1 MAIDTNFSDDI
12 KQNQILQIWFS
23 SSFPI
28 GSFAYSHGLEAMIDN
43 KYIKDEKDILKCI
56 DVLTNHGT
64 LKNDFIYIKE
74 TYEGY
79 ELNDIVLA
87 NAASKERYFE
97 TISLGKSFSKILK
110 ETWGFDLEPNLS
122 YPICIGKAGLY
133 FKIPFDKLITFYFQS
148 FISNLINIC
157 VKHIPLG
164 QKIGQDCLLKSTS
177 IVENFFKIG
186 GPVGAGKTSLTE
198 GLCNALSNKISMAV
212 ISNDIYTVEDAEYLM
227 KKQALP
233 VERIKGVETGGCPHT
248 AIREDASINLLAV
261 DEMKN
266 KFPDL
271 DLILI
276 ESGGDNLA
284 ATFSP
289 ELVDLTIYVIDVGM
303 GGDIPRKGGLALKK
317 SDLLIINKTDLA
329 PYVDVNLEDMKT
341 DVEKTRDGLPYIF
354 GQMKNKVGIE
364 EVSKFLELEGGLNC
378 F

>member
-1 MAIDTNFSDDI
+1 MPTELEEHMAIDTNFSDDI

-43 KYIKDEKDILKCI
+43 KHIKDEKDILKCI

-87 NAASKERYFE
+87 NAASKERYLE

-110 ETWGFDLEPNLS
+110 ETWSFDLEPNLS

-177 IVENFFKIG
+177 IAENFFKKSKKLNLKDIG
-186 GPVGAGKTSLTE
+186 GITF
-198 GLCNALSNKISMAV
+198 N
-212 ISNDIYTVEDAEYLM
+212 
-227 KKQALP
+227 
-233 VERIKGVETGGCPHT
+233 
-248 AIREDASINLLAV
+248 
-261 DEMKN
+261 
-266 KFPDL
+266 L
-271 DLILI
+271 DLHSIHH
-276 ESGGDNLA
+276 EK
-284 ATFSP
+284 
-289 ELVDLTIYVIDVGM
+289 LTSRV
-303 GGDIPRKGGLALKK
+303 
-317 SDLLIINKTDLA
+317 
-329 PYVDVNLEDMKT
+329 
-341 DVEKTRDGLPYIF
+341 YI
-354 GQMKNKVGIE
+354 
-364 EVSKFLELEGGLNC
+364 S
-378 F
+378 

>member
-164 QKIGQDCLLKSTS
+164 QKVGQDCIIETLPKIEKLIKDMKHFSMDD
-177 IVENFFKIG
+177 IG
-186 GPVGAGKTSLTE
+186 GINFVSDIHSIKHENLRTRIY
-198 GLCNALSNKISMAV
+198 LS
-212 ISNDIYTVEDAEYLM
+212 
-227 KKQALP
+227 
-233 VERIKGVETGGCPHT
+233 
-248 AIREDASINLLAV
+248 
-261 DEMKN
+261 
-266 KFPDL
+266 
-271 DLILI
+271 
-276 ESGGDNLA
+276 
-284 ATFSP
+284 
-289 ELVDLTIYVIDVGM
+289 
-303 GGDIPRKGGLALKK
+303 
-317 SDLLIINKTDLA
+317 
-329 PYVDVNLEDMKT
+329 
-341 DVEKTRDGLPYIF
+341 
-354 GQMKNKVGIE
+354 
-364 EVSKFLELEGGLNC
+364 
-378 F
+378 

>member
-1 MAIDTNFSDDI
+1 MPTELEEHMAIDTNFSDDI

-74 TYEGY
+74 TYKGY

-87 NAASKERYFE
+87 NTASKERYLE

-110 ETWGFDLEPNLS
+110 ETWSFDLEPNLS

-177 IVENFFKIG
+177 IAENFFKKSKKLNLKDLG
-186 GPVGAGKTSLTE
+186 GITF
-198 GLCNALSNKISMAV
+198 N
-212 ISNDIYTVEDAEYLM
+212 
-227 KKQALP
+227 
-233 VERIKGVETGGCPHT
+233 
-248 AIREDASINLLAV
+248 
-261 DEMKN
+261 
-266 KFPDL
+266 L
-271 DLILI
+271 DLHSIHH
-276 ESGGDNLA
+276 EK
-284 ATFSP
+284 
-289 ELVDLTIYVIDVGM
+289 LTSRIYI
-303 GGDIPRKGGLALKK
+303 
-317 SDLLIINKTDLA
+317 S
-329 PYVDVNLEDMKT
+329 
-341 DVEKTRDGLPYIF
+341 
-354 GQMKNKVGIE
+354 
-364 EVSKFLELEGGLNC
+364 
-378 F
+378 

>member
-1 MAIDTNFSDDI
+1 MPTELEEHMAIDTNFSDDI

-43 KYIKDEKDILKCI
+43 KHIKDEKDILKCI

-87 NAASKERYFE
+87 NAASKERYLE

-110 ETWGFDLEPNLS
+110 ETWSFDLEPNLS

-177 IVENFFKIG
+177 IVENFFKKSKKLNLKDIG
-186 GPVGAGKTSLTE
+186 GITF
-198 GLCNALSNKISMAV
+198 N
-212 ISNDIYTVEDAEYLM
+212 
-227 KKQALP
+227 
-233 VERIKGVETGGCPHT
+233 
-248 AIREDASINLLAV
+248 
-261 DEMKN
+261 
-266 KFPDL
+266 L
-271 DLILI
+271 DLHSIHH
-276 ESGGDNLA
+276 EK
-284 ATFSP
+284 
-289 ELVDLTIYVIDVGM
+289 LTSRIYI
-303 GGDIPRKGGLALKK
+303 
-317 SDLLIINKTDLA
+317 S
-329 PYVDVNLEDMKT
+329 
-341 DVEKTRDGLPYIF
+341 
-354 GQMKNKVGIE
+354 
-364 EVSKFLELEGGLNC
+364 
-378 F
+378 

>member
-164 QKIGQDCLLKSTS
+164 QKVGQDCIIETLPKIEKLLKDMKHFSM
-177 IVENFFKIG
+177 EDIG
-186 GPVGAGKTSLTE
+186 GINFVSDIHSIKHENLRTRIY
-198 GLCNALSNKISMAV
+198 LS
-212 ISNDIYTVEDAEYLM
+212 
-227 KKQALP
+227 
-233 VERIKGVETGGCPHT
+233 
-248 AIREDASINLLAV
+248 
-261 DEMKN
+261 
-266 KFPDL
+266 
-271 DLILI
+271 
-276 ESGGDNLA
+276 
-284 ATFSP
+284 
-289 ELVDLTIYVIDVGM
+289 
-303 GGDIPRKGGLALKK
+303 
-317 SDLLIINKTDLA
+317 
-329 PYVDVNLEDMKT
+329 
-341 DVEKTRDGLPYIF
+341 
-354 GQMKNKVGIE
+354 
-364 EVSKFLELEGGLNC
+364 
-378 F
+378 

>member
-74 TYEGY
+74 TYKGY
-79 ELNDIVLA
+79 ELNDIALA

-110 ETWGFDLEPNLS
+110 ETWDFDLEPNLS

-177 IVENFFKIG
+177 IVENFFKNSKKLKLKDIG
-186 GPVGAGKTSLTE
+186 GITF
-198 GLCNALSNKISMAV
+198 N
-212 ISNDIYTVEDAEYLM
+212 
-227 KKQALP
+227 
-233 VERIKGVETGGCPHT
+233 
-248 AIREDASINLLAV
+248 
-261 DEMKN
+261 
-266 KFPDL
+266 L
-271 DLILI
+271 DLHSIHH
-276 ESGGDNLA
+276 EK
-284 ATFSP
+284 
-289 ELVDLTIYVIDVGM
+289 LTSRIYI
-303 GGDIPRKGGLALKK
+303 
-317 SDLLIINKTDLA
+317 S
-329 PYVDVNLEDMKT
+329 
-341 DVEKTRDGLPYIF
+341 
-354 GQMKNKVGIE
+354 
-364 EVSKFLELEGGLNC
+364 
-378 F
+378 

>member
-1 MAIDTNFSDDI
+1 MATDTSFSNDI

-110 ETWGFDLEPNLS
+110 ETWSFDLEPNLS

-177 IVENFFKIG
+177 IVENFFKKSKKLNLKDIG
-186 GPVGAGKTSLTE
+186 GITF
-198 GLCNALSNKISMAV
+198 N
-212 ISNDIYTVEDAEYLM
+212 
-227 KKQALP
+227 
-233 VERIKGVETGGCPHT
+233 
-248 AIREDASINLLAV
+248 
-261 DEMKN
+261 
-266 KFPDL
+266 L
-271 DLILI
+271 DLHSIHH
-276 ESGGDNLA
+276 EK
-284 ATFSP
+284 
-289 ELVDLTIYVIDVGM
+289 LTSRIYI
-303 GGDIPRKGGLALKK
+303 
-317 SDLLIINKTDLA
+317 S
-329 PYVDVNLEDMKT
+329 
-341 DVEKTRDGLPYIF
+341 
-354 GQMKNKVGIE
+354 
-364 EVSKFLELEGGLNC
+364 
-378 F
+378 

>member
-110 ETWGFDLEPNLS
+110 ETWSFDLEPNLS
-122 YPICIGKAGLY
+122 YPICIGKAGLH

-177 IVENFFKIG
+177 IAENFFKNSKKLNLKDLG
-186 GPVGAGKTSLTE
+186 GITF
-198 GLCNALSNKISMAV
+198 N
-212 ISNDIYTVEDAEYLM
+212 
-227 KKQALP
+227 
-233 VERIKGVETGGCPHT
+233 
-248 AIREDASINLLAV
+248 
-261 DEMKN
+261 
-266 KFPDL
+266 L
-271 DLILI
+271 DLHSIHH
-276 ESGGDNLA
+276 EK
-284 ATFSP
+284 
-289 ELVDLTIYVIDVGM
+289 LTSRIYI
-303 GGDIPRKGGLALKK
+303 
-317 SDLLIINKTDLA
+317 S
-329 PYVDVNLEDMKT
+329 
-341 DVEKTRDGLPYIF
+341 
-354 GQMKNKVGIE
+354 
-364 EVSKFLELEGGLNC
+364 
-378 F
+378 

>member
-1 MAIDTNFSDDI
+1 MELEEHMAIDTNFSDDI

-110 ETWGFDLEPNLS
+110 ETWSFDLEPNLS
-122 YPICIGKAGLY
+122 YPICIGKAGLH

-164 QKIGQDCLLKSTS
+164 QKVGQDCIIETLPKIEKLLKDMK
-177 IVENFFKIG
+177 NFSMEDIG
-186 GPVGAGKTSLTE
+186 GINFVSDIHSIKHENLRTRIYLT
-198 GLCNALSNKISMAV
+198 
-212 ISNDIYTVEDAEYLM
+212 
-227 KKQALP
+227 
-233 VERIKGVETGGCPHT
+233 
-248 AIREDASINLLAV
+248 
-261 DEMKN
+261 
-266 KFPDL
+266 
-271 DLILI
+271 
-276 ESGGDNLA
+276 
-284 ATFSP
+284 
-289 ELVDLTIYVIDVGM
+289 
-303 GGDIPRKGGLALKK
+303 
-317 SDLLIINKTDLA
+317 
-329 PYVDVNLEDMKT
+329 
-341 DVEKTRDGLPYIF
+341 
-354 GQMKNKVGIE
+354 
-364 EVSKFLELEGGLNC
+364 
-378 F
+378 

>member
-133 FKIPFDKLITFYFQS
+133 FNIPFDKLITFYFQS

-164 QKIGQDCLLKSTS
+164 QKIGQDL
-177 IVENFFKIG
+177 
-186 GPVGAGKTSLTE
+186 SL
-198 GLCNALSNKISMAV
+198 IH
-212 ISNDIYTVEDAEYLM
+212 I
-227 KKQALP
+227 
-233 VERIKGVETGGCPHT
+233 
-248 AIREDASINLLAV
+248 
-261 DEMKN
+261 
-266 KFPDL
+266 
-271 DLILI
+271 
-276 ESGGDNLA
+276 
-284 ATFSP
+284 
-289 ELVDLTIYVIDVGM
+289 
-303 GGDIPRKGGLALKK
+303 
-317 SDLLIINKTDLA
+317 
-329 PYVDVNLEDMKT
+329 
-341 DVEKTRDGLPYIF
+341 
-354 GQMKNKVGIE
+354 
-364 EVSKFLELEGGLNC
+364 
-378 F
+378 